1 MKRHGNL
8 YEDISSLYNLHKAHR
23 HARQGKTH
31 YSEVQYVDT
40 HKYDLLKEL
49 HNSLVNQTYTTGK
62 YKLKKIYEP
71 KERTI
76 YALPYYPDRIVQHAI
91 MNILQPIWDKTFIY
105 DLYSAIPKKGI
116 HKAITRLQS
125 YLKDTENTKYCLQF
139 DIKSYYPSMN
149 HEILMTNIKRKIK
162 CKKTLWIL
170 QDVVDSLDGETNIP
184 IGNYLSQYFGNLYL
198 NDFDH
203 WLKEKHGVKYYIR
216 YNDDGIILSDSKTEL
231 WELLDKIRNYV
242 ETRLQLQLNAK
253 TRIYPVDKVGIDF
266 LGYKTY
272 RTHTLLRKRT
282 VNKFKH
288 KIEAI
293 KTNHTEMKNQHIVS
307 SVMSYVGWMQHG
319 NCYNLLCKYVL
330 LDTEIG
336 EILTYC
342 SSELGHENPL
352 KRKYE
357 ENPQ

>member
-1 MKRHGNL
+1 MLKLGYN
-8 YEDISSLYNLHKAHR
+8 YNL
-23 HARQGKTH
+23 
-31 YSEVQYVDT
+31 
-40 HKYDLLKEL
+40 
-49 HNSLVNQTYTTGK
+49 TT
-62 YKLKKIYEP
+62 
-71 KERTI
+71 
-76 YALPYYPDRIVQHAI
+76 
-91 MNILQPIWDKTFIY
+91 
-105 DLYSAIPKKGI
+105 
-116 HKAITRLQS
+116 
-125 YLKDTENTKYCLQF
+125 
-139 DIKSYYPSMN
+139 
-149 HEILMTNIKRKIK
+149 
-162 CKKTLWIL
+162 
-170 QDVVDSLDGETNIP
+170 
-184 IGNYLSQYFGNLYL
+184 
-198 NDFDH
+198 
-203 WLKEKHGVKYYIR
+203 
-216 YNDDGIILSDSKTEL
+216 
-231 WELLDKIRNYV
+231 
-242 ETRLQLQLNAK
+242 K